1 MARPSTRPSAPTR
14 DEPAAEERA
23 RAKRAKR
30 APRPHL
36 RALEGEERLSAD
48 FGSLAGDLSLGAGP
62 REPEWRV
69 HDRTHLEFAVDYR
82 ARPAAATAEA
92 SGPAERE
99 LEYEWDCYFFVPESL
114 RLHDQTYEKH
124 EIYDD
129 LQSYVRLAV
138 PAVPFET
145 LADGPIADVERALA
159 AQDPDVAVRELRFFA
174 CLVRASSGDARRRVL
189 ALHRARATEPAAATT
204 QGGGGGDG
212 GDAGGGGARPMTPA
226 PRGAGASD
234 ALGDACRLLAREAR
248 RIGAAVRH
256 AVDRIPADREEL
268 REAARW
274 VEEDVSRA
282 LEALLASLAIDLR
295 EGGAPEASTTAL
307 AAAAVDEAAARAAR
321 GLDGVGRADADAAAI
336 EHLEFRRHVL
346 KRFTSSVLWLRLEVR
361 RGAGWVLQLLYAI
374 AASAAM
380 GFALVAAVLQDPG
393 SLRFGSG
400 NFWLG
405 AGLVVLAYAVK
416 DRIKALLQ
424 SAFSRVVERHFPDR
438 RWRILDEEREFE
450 LGEVEE
456 RAAFLAMDEVPAD
469 VLATRRDGRRFR
481 FEEQARPERVLWH
494 HKSVTVHADDLAAAD
509 PRVGGL
515 TEIFRLNLRRWLDHT
530 DDPSRRIVFADPADR
545 QVYSAVAPRVYNIG
559 VVYRLRRA
567 GEADAAWHRA
577 RVVVT
582 RKGIRRIDRI
592 K

>member
-1 MARPSTRPSAPTR
+1 
-14 DEPAAEERA
+14 
-23 RAKRAKR
+23 
-30 APRPHL
+30 
-36 RALEGEERLSAD
+36 
-48 FGSLAGDLSLGAGP
+48 
-62 REPEWRV
+62 V
-69 HDRTHLEFAVDYR
+69 HDRTHVEFAVDYR
-82 ARPAAATAEA
+82 TAPGDA
-92 SGPAERE
+92 SHRSRTARE
-99 LEYEWDCYFFVPESL
+99 LQYEWDCYFFVPESL

-129 LQSYVRLAV
+129 LQSYVRLAI

-159 AQDPDVAVRELRFFA
+159 SHDPELATRELRFFA

-189 ALHRARATEPAAATT
+189 GLHREASAS
-204 QGGGGGDG
+204 G
-212 GDAGGGGARPMTPA
+212 
-226 PRGAGASD
+226 SD
-234 ALGDACRLLAREAR
+234 AAVATAASERRAPTGAEGRSDSLGDACRLLVRESR
-248 RIGAAVRH
+248 RIGAAVRR
-256 AVDRIPADREEL
+256 AIDRIPPVREEL

-282 LEALLASLAIDLR
+282 LETLLASLAIDLR
-295 EGGAPEASTTAL
+295 EGGAPEAYPAAL
-307 AAAAVDEAAARAAR
+307 AAGAVEEARARAAR
-321 GLDGVGRADADAAAI
+321 GLDGVGHATADAAEI

-380 GFALVAAVLQDPG
+380 GFALVAAILQDPG

-405 AGLVVLAYAVK
+405 AGLVMLAYAVK

-424 SAFSRVVERHFPDR
+424 SAFSQVVERHFPDR
-438 RWRILDEEREFE
+438 RWRILDEERDTE

-456 RAAFLAMDEVPAD
+456 RAGFLSLAEVPAD

-481 FEEQARPERVLWH
+481 FEEVARPERVLWH
-494 HKSVTVHADDLAAAD
+494 HKTVTVHADDLAAAD
-509 PRVGGL
+509 ARVGGL

-530 DDPSRRIVFADPADR
+530 DDPNRRIVFADPDDR
-545 QVYSAVAPRVYNIG
+545 QVYSALAPRVYNIG
-559 VVYRLRRA
+559 VVYRLRRK
-567 GEADAAWHRA
+567 GDASAPWHRV

-582 RKGIRRIDRI
+582 RKGIRRIDRVR
-592 K
+592 